1 MPESTFWS
9 DIDRLTT
16 ANHKIVH
23 RDKGTEVLTSS
34 GLIQQLRGAVAEGRE
49 GGGASSAFGS
59 RPPIDASAQDLM
71 LEITGQ
77 AREAHEAALG
87 RASGLKAVESH
98 IRLWAAA
105 VNETTVVTVT
115 ARRQYPDEKVDEWRK
130 QGSDRPAVYSEILQL
145 EAWRLVKHW
154 IGRVE
159 GFFYPPDTL
168 EIQAPC
174 PSCEDRFIYR
184 QTDGQTVQSA
194 AMVFVREEGEI
205 VHAKCLSCSLTWGKD
220 KFEWLA
226 TAAGATEVPD
236 VQKGQVWVRLTDGTK
251 VRVLQVTERLMDA
264 NVRARNLVTGRAFT
278 ILATRLAD
286 RFKLDTPGMPSL

>member
-1 MPESTFWS
+1 VPESTFWS

-71 LEITGQ
+71 LEISGQ

-105 VNETTVVTVT
+105 VNETTMVTVT
-115 ARRQYPDEKVDEWRK
+115 ARRQYSDEKVDEWRK
-130 QGSDRPAVYSEILQL
+130 QGVDRPAVYVELLQL

-159 GFFYPPDTL
+159 GFFYPPDTR
-168 EIQAPC
+168 EINAAC
-174 PSCEDRFIYR
+174 PVCDERWLHR
-184 QTDGQTVQSA
+184 EKDGQTIQSPV
-194 AMVFVREEGEI
+194 MMFVREDGEI
-205 VHAKCLSCSLTWGKD
+205 THATCLACGLKWLPAQFDWLAGAIGAVANEKALAEMGVVRHTEE
-220 KFEWLA
+220 KFE
-226 TAAGATEVPD
+226 TT
-236 VQKGQVWVRLTDGTK
+236 
-251 VRVLQVTERLMDA
+251 
-264 NVRARNLVTGRAFT
+264 
-278 ILATRLAD
+278 
-286 RFKLDTPGMPSL
+286 SL

>member
-9 DIDRLTT
+9 DIDRLTS

-23 RDKGTEVLTSS
+23 RDKGTEVLTSN
-34 GLIQQLRGAVAEGRE
+34 GLIQQLREAVAEGRE

-77 AREAHEAALG
+77 ARQAHEAALG
-87 RASGLKAVESH
+87 RASALKAVESH

-105 VNETTVVTVT
+105 VNETTMVTVT

-130 QGSDRPAVYSEILQL
+130 QGVDRPAVYTELLQL

-159 GFFYPPDTL
+159 GFFFPPDTR
-168 EIQAPC
+168 EIRGAC
-174 PSCEDRFIYR
+174 PVCDERWVYR
-184 QTDGQTVQSA
+184 EKDGQTVQVSA
-194 AMVFVREEGEI
+194 LMFVRDEDGDI
-205 VHAKCLSCSLTWGKD
+205 THACCVACGLKWLPAQFD
-220 KFEWLA
+220 WLA
-226 TAAGATEVPD
+226 GAIGAIADEKALAEMGV
-236 VQKGQVWVRLTDGTK
+236 VRHAEENFETT
-251 VRVLQVTERLMDA
+251 
-264 NVRARNLVTGRAFT
+264 
-278 ILATRLAD
+278 
-286 RFKLDTPGMPSL
+286 SL